1 MLVCRCSWGLS
12 GRKLQR
18 KIKKSQ
24 TPTVAEWTD
33 LLFFPPTSSPS
44 SVTFSLRHSTSPD
57 IWDNTC
63 KGSMSGL
70 VQIGSQPAKP
80 TSACASVPRSRS
92 VLWLQTVTLAWM
104 LIECGVSLYAAA
116 TAHSPSLLAFG
127 SDSLVE
133 LLSAAVVLL
142 RYGSPKSISEQ
153 TTASIAGGLLFVL
166 AFVVASTA
174 LLSLV
179 LHWRPETSYLG
190 MMVTIA
196 ALAVMPILAM
206 FKRREA
212 KRSNN
217 VALAADAVQSATCAY
232 LALITLVGLAANAA
246 FHIPWVDSVAALFAI
261 PILLKEGR
269 SAWQGNGCG
278 CG

>member
-1 MLVCRCSWGLS
+1 M
-12 GRKLQR
+12 
-18 KIKKSQ
+18 
-24 TPTVAEWTD
+24 
-33 LLFFPPTSSPS
+33 
-44 SVTFSLRHSTSPD
+44 
-57 IWDNTC
+57 WDNIC

-80 TSACASVPRSRS
+80 ASACAPVPRSHA

-116 TAHSPSLLAFG
+116 SAHSPSLLAFG
-127 SDSLVE
+127 SDSFVE

-153 TTASIAGGLLFVL
+153 KAARIAGALLFVL

-174 LLSLV
+174 LLALV
-179 LHWRPETSYLG
+179 RHWRPETSYLG

-196 ALAVMPILAM
+196 ALIVMPVLATL
-206 FKRREA
+206 KRREA
-212 KRSNN
+212 RRSNN

-232 LALITLVGLAANAA
+232 LALITLAGLAANAA
-246 FHIPWVDSVAALFAI
+246 FHIPWVDSVAALLAI
-261 PILLKEGR
+261 PILIKEGR
-269 SAWQGNGCG
+269 SAWKGHTCS
-278 CG
+278 CC